1 MSEKLAP
8 FVISCEVSGDPK
20 GTGIAMALF
29 SNKRVTLKQLS
40 LVLIPVCALGATLL
54 FIPSIWGEYAR
65 ILLFT
70 VLLYVTMALS
80 YDVIGGLLGYLY
92 LGHGLF
98 FGLGAYATAFAIK
111 HSQPLVLA
119 LLLAACL
126 VLVTAALLSLPL
138 FRLHGAVFALATLGL
153 LLLGSQLTSNLSWW
167 TGGAAGLS
175 LPPNNNPML
184 TYSLTLILSLIVVG
198 VHWVLC
204 GSRLGLKLS
213 SIREDEEMAKSVG
226 INCAQV
232 KRLALIFSAV
242 PAALAGGLHAR
253 EISFVIPAEAFGLE
267 NSLAPLL
274 MCLLLK
280 PGTTW
285 GPLLGALILSAA
297 QEFIWTTLPSFRLS
311 LYGVLLIFIG
321 IQRAR
326 RS

>member
-1 MSEKLAP
+1 LGHEEEMVSLLAKNTELKRLGLI
-8 FVISCEVSGDPK
+8 FTAVSGL
-20 GTGIAMALF
+20 TIL
-29 SNKRVTLKQLS
+29 LL
-40 LVLIPVCALGATLL
+40 LIPS
-54 FIPSIWGEYAR
+54 FWGEYAR

-70 VLLYVTMALS
+70 ILLYVTMALS
-80 YDVIGGLLGYLY
+80 YDVVGGLLGYLY

-98 FGLGAYATAFAIK
+98 FGLGAYTTALALK

-119 LLLAACL
+119 LLLAASL
-126 VLVTAALLSLPL
+126 VLPAAALLSLPL

-175 LPPNNNPML
+175 LPPNHDPML
-184 TYSLTLILSLIVVG
+184 TYILSLILSLIVVG
-198 VHWVLC
+198 LHWLLC

-213 SIREDEEMAKSVG
+213 SIRESEEMAESVG

-285 GPLLGALILSAA
+285 GPLLGALILSTA
-297 QEFIWTTLPSFRLS
+297 QEFIWTTVPSFRLS

>member
-1 MSEKLAP
+1 MLLKSKDKLTRLKRLGLVFIA
-8 FVISCEVSGDPK
+8 VSGLTILLLLVP
-20 GTGIAMALF
+20 
-29 SNKRVTLKQLS
+29 S
-40 LVLIPVCALGATLL
+40 L
-54 FIPSIWGEYAR
+54 WGDYAR

-70 VLLYVTMALS
+70 ILLYVTMALS
-80 YDVIGGLLGYLY
+80 YDVVGGLLGYLY

-98 FGLGAYATAFAIK
+98 FGLGAYTTALALNQ
-111 HSQPLVLA
+111 SQPLLLA

-126 VLVTAALLSLPL
+126 ALPAAALLSLPL

-153 LLLGSQLTSNLSWW
+153 LLLGGQLTNNLSWW

-175 LPPNNNPML
+175 LPPNHDPML
-184 TYSLTLILSLIVVG
+184 TYSLSLILSLIVVG
-198 VHWVLC
+198 VHWLLC

-213 SIREDEEMAKSVG
+213 SIRESEEMAESVG
-226 INCAQV
+226 INCGQA

-297 QEFIWTTLPSFRLS
+297 QEFIWTTVPSFRLS
-311 LYGVLLIFIG
+311 LYGILLIFIG

-326 RS
+326 QS

>member
-1 MSEKLAP
+1 MLKSKDKLTELKRLGLIVVAV
-8 FVISCEVSGDPK
+8 FGLI
-20 GTGIAMALF
+20 ILLF
-29 SNKRVTLKQLS
+29 S
-40 LVLIPVCALGATLL
+40 
-54 FIPSIWGEYAR
+54 IPSLLGDYAR

-70 VLLYVTMALS
+70 ILLYVTMALS
-80 YDVIGGLLGYLY
+80 YDVVGGLLGYLY

-98 FGLGAYATAFAIK
+98 FGLGAYTTALALT

-126 VLVTAALLSLPL
+126 VLPTAALLSLPL

-153 LLLGSQLTSNLSWW
+153 LLLGGQLTSNLSWW

-175 LPPNNNPML
+175 LPPNHDPML
-184 TYSLTLILSLIVVG
+184 TYILSLILSLIVVG
-198 VHWVLC
+198 LHWLLC

-213 SIREDEEMAKSVG
+213 SIRESEEMAESVG

-297 QEFIWTTLPSFRLS
+297 QEFIWTTVPSFRLS

-321 IQRAR
+321 MQRAR
-326 RS
+326 QS

>member
-1 MSEKLAP
+1 MLKSKDKLTELKRLGLVFIA
-8 FVISCEVSGDPK
+8 VSGLTILLLLVP
-20 GTGIAMALF
+20 
-29 SNKRVTLKQLS
+29 S
-40 LVLIPVCALGATLL
+40 L
-54 FIPSIWGEYAR
+54 WGEYAR

-70 VLLYVTMALS
+70 ILLYVTMALS
-80 YDVIGGLLGYLY
+80 YDVVGGLLGYLY

-98 FGLGAYATAFAIK
+98 FGLGAYTTALALK
-111 HSQPLVLA
+111 HNQPLLLA

-126 VLVTAALLSLPL
+126 VLPAAALLSLPL

-153 LLLGSQLTSNLSWW
+153 LLLGGQLTSNLSWW

-175 LPPNNNPML
+175 LPPNHDPML
-184 TYSLTLILSLIVVG
+184 TYSLALILSLIVVG
-198 VHWVLC
+198 VHWLLC

-213 SIREDEEMAKSVG
+213 SIRESEEMAESVG
-226 INCAQV
+226 INCGQV

-274 MCLLLK
+274 MCLLIK

-297 QEFIWTTLPSFRLS
+297 QEFIWTTVPSFRLS
-311 LYGVLLIFIG
+311 LYGILLIFIG
-321 IQRAR
+321 IQRAKQ
-326 RS
+326 S

>member
-1 MSEKLAP
+1 MLKSKDKLTELKRLGLV
-8 FVISCEVSGDPK
+8 VIPVSGL
-20 GTGIAMALF
+20 IVLLF
-29 SNKRVTLKQLS
+29 
-40 LVLIPVCALGATLL
+40 LIPSLLGD
-54 FIPSIWGEYAR
+54 YAR

-70 VLLYVTMALS
+70 ILLYVTMALS
-80 YDVIGGLLGYLY
+80 YDVVGGLLGYLY

-98 FGLGAYATAFAIK
+98 FGLGAYTTALALK
-111 HSQPLVLA
+111 HSQPLLVA

-126 VLVTAALLSLPL
+126 VLPAAALLSLPL

-153 LLLGSQLTSNLSWW
+153 LLLGGQLTSNLSWW

-175 LPPNNNPML
+175 LPPNHDPML
-184 TYSLTLILSLIVVG
+184 TYSLSLILSLIVVG
-198 VHWVLC
+198 VHWLLC

-213 SIREDEEMAKSVG
+213 SIRESEEMAESVG
-226 INCAQV
+226 INCGQV

-297 QEFIWTTLPSFRLS
+297 QEFIWTTVPSFRLS

-321 IQRAR
+321 MQRAK

>member
-1 MSEKLAP
+1 
-8 FVISCEVSGDPK
+8 
-20 GTGIAMALF
+20 MAF
-29 SNKRVTLKQLS
+29 FPNKQIRLKQLS
-40 LVLIPVCALGATLL
+40 LALIPVCGLVVTLL
-54 FIPSIWGEYAR
+54 FIPIIWGEYAR
-65 ILLFT
+65 ILVFT
-70 VLLYVTMALS
+70 ILLYVTMALS

-98 FGLGAYATAFAIK
+98 FGLGAYTTALALK
-111 HSQPLVLA
+111 HSQPLILA
-119 LLLAACL
+119 LLLAAFL
-126 VLVTAALLSLPL
+126 VLLAAAFLSLPL

-153 LLLGSQLTSNLSWW
+153 LLLGGQLTSNLSWL

-175 LPPNNNPML
+175 LPPNHHPML
-184 TYSLTLILSLIVVG
+184 TYSLSLILSLIVVG
-198 VHWVLC
+198 VHWLLC

-213 SIREDEEMAKSVG
+213 SIRESEEMAESVG
-226 INCAQV
+226 INCARV

-253 EISFVIPAEAFGLE
+253 EISFVIPAEVFGLE

-297 QEFIWTTLPSFRLS
+297 QEFIWTTVPSFRLS

-326 RS
+326 G

>member
-1 MSEKLAP
+1 MVFLP
-8 FVISCEVSGDPK
+8 
-20 GTGIAMALF
+20 
-29 SNKRVTLKQLS
+29 NKQVRLKRLG
-40 LVLIPVCALGATLL
+40 LTLIPVCALVATLL
-54 FIPSIWGEYAR
+54 FIPAIWGEYAR

-70 VLLYVTMALS
+70 ILLYVTMALS
-80 YDVIGGLLGYLY
+80 YDVVGGLLGYLY

-98 FGLGAYATAFAIK
+98 FGLGAYTTAMALK
-111 HSQPLVLA
+111 YSQPLFLA
-119 LLLAACL
+119 LLLTACL
-126 VLVTAALLSLPL
+126 TLPAAALLSLPL
-138 FRLHGAVFALATLGL
+138 FRLRGAVFALATLGL
-153 LLLGSQLTSNLSWW
+153 LVLGGQLTSNLSWW

-175 LPPNNNPML
+175 LPPNHDPML
-184 TYSLTLILSLIVVG
+184 TYFFSLILSFLVVG
-198 VHWVLC
+198 SHWLLC
-204 GSRLGLKLS
+204 GSRLGLKLN
-213 SIREDEEMAKSVG
+213 SIRENEEMAESVG
-226 INCAQV
+226 INCGQV

-297 QEFIWTTLPSFRLS
+297 QEFIWTTVPSFRLS

-326 RS
+326 GS

>member
-1 MSEKLAP
+1 LGHEEEMVSLLAKNTELKRLGLI
-8 FVISCEVSGDPK
+8 FTAVSGL
-20 GTGIAMALF
+20 TIL
-29 SNKRVTLKQLS
+29 LL
-40 LVLIPVCALGATLL
+40 LIPS
-54 FIPSIWGEYAR
+54 FWGEYAR

-70 VLLYVTMALS
+70 ILLYVTMALS
-80 YDVIGGLLGYLY
+80 YDVVGGLLGYLY
-92 LGHGLF
+92 LGHGL
-98 FGLGAYATAFAIK
+98 
-111 HSQPLVLA
+111 LA

-126 VLVTAALLSLPL
+126 VLPAAALLSLPL

-175 LPPNNNPML
+175 LPPNHDPML
-184 TYSLTLILSLIVVG
+184 TYILSLILSLIVVG
-198 VHWVLC
+198 LHWLLC

-213 SIREDEEMAKSVG
+213 SIRESEEMAESVG

-285 GPLLGALILSAA
+285 GPLLGALILSTA
-297 QEFIWTTLPSFRLS
+297 QEFIWTTVPSFRLS

>member
-1 MSEKLAP
+1 MMLKSKDKLTELKRLGLI
-8 FVISCEVSGDPK
+8 VIPVSGL
-20 GTGIAMALF
+20 IVLLF
-29 SNKRVTLKQLS
+29 
-40 LVLIPVCALGATLL
+40 LIPSLLGD
-54 FIPSIWGEYAR
+54 YAR

-70 VLLYVTMALS
+70 ILLYVTMALS
-80 YDVIGGLLGYLY
+80 YDVVGGLLGYLY

-98 FGLGAYATAFAIK
+98 FGLGAYTTALALK
-111 HSQPLVLA
+111 HSQPLLVA

-126 VLVTAALLSLPL
+126 VLPAAALLSLPL

-153 LLLGSQLTSNLSWW
+153 LLLGGQLTSNLSWW

-175 LPPNNNPML
+175 LPPNHDPML
-184 TYSLTLILSLIVVG
+184 TYSLSLILSLIVVG
-198 VHWVLC
+198 VHWLLC
-204 GSRLGLKLS
+204 GSRLGLELS
-213 SIREDEEMAKSVG
+213 SIRESEEMAESVG
-226 INCAQV
+226 INCGQI

-253 EISFVIPAEAFGLE
+253 EISFVIPGEAFGLE

-297 QEFIWTTLPSFRLS
+297 QEFIWTTVPSFRLS

-321 IQRAR
+321 MQRAK
-326 RS
+326 RSQPPGTKH

>member
-1 MSEKLAP
+1 MLLKSKDKLTRLKRLGLVFIA
-8 FVISCEVSGDPK
+8 VSGLTILLLLVP
-20 GTGIAMALF
+20 
-29 SNKRVTLKQLS
+29 S
-40 LVLIPVCALGATLL
+40 L
-54 FIPSIWGEYAR
+54 WGDYAR

-70 VLLYVTMALS
+70 ILLYVTMALS
-80 YDVIGGLLGYLY
+80 YDVVGGLLGYLY

-98 FGLGAYATAFAIK
+98 FGLGAYTTALALNQ
-111 HSQPLVLA
+111 SQPLLLA

-126 VLVTAALLSLPL
+126 ALPAAALLSLPL

-153 LLLGSQLTSNLSWW
+153 LLLGGQLTNNLSWW

-175 LPPNNNPML
+175 LPPNHDPML
-184 TYSLTLILSLIVVG
+184 TYSLSLILSLIVVG
-198 VHWVLC
+198 VHWLLC

-213 SIREDEEMAKSVG
+213 SIRESEEMAESVG
-226 INCAQV
+226 INCGQV

-253 EISFVIPAEAFGLE
+253 EISFVIPSEAFGLE

-297 QEFIWTTLPSFRLS
+297 QEFIWTTVPSFRLS
-311 LYGVLLIFIG
+311 LYGILLIFIG

-326 RS
+326 QS

>member
-1 MSEKLAP
+1 MLKSKDKLTELKRLGLVFIA
-8 FVISCEVSGDPK
+8 VSGL
-20 GTGIAMALF
+20 TILF
-29 SNKRVTLKQLS
+29 LLVPS
-40 LVLIPVCALGATLL
+40 L
-54 FIPSIWGEYAR
+54 WGEYAR

-70 VLLYVTMALS
+70 ILLYVTMALS
-80 YDVIGGLLGYLY
+80 YDVVGGLLGYLY

-98 FGLGAYATAFAIK
+98 FGLGAYTTALALK
-111 HSQPLVLA
+111 HSQPLLLA

-126 VLVTAALLSLPL
+126 VLPAAALLSLPL

-153 LLLGSQLTSNLSWW
+153 LLLGGQLTSNLSWW

-175 LPPNNNPML
+175 LPPNHDPML
-184 TYSLTLILSLIVVG
+184 TYSLALILSLIVVG
-198 VHWVLC
+198 VHWLLC

-213 SIREDEEMAKSVG
+213 SIRESEEMAESVG
-226 INCAQV
+226 INCGQV

-274 MCLLLK
+274 MCLLIK

-297 QEFIWTTLPSFRLS
+297 QEFIWTTVPSFRLS
-311 LYGVLLIFIG
+311 LYGILLIFIG
-321 IQRAR
+321 IQRAKQ
-326 RS
+326 S

>member
-1 MSEKLAP
+1 MP
-8 FVISCEVSGDPK
+8 
-20 GTGIAMALF
+20 LF
-29 SNKRVTLKQLS
+29 SNKQVRLKWLG
-40 LVLIPVCALGATLL
+40 LALIPICGLVAALLL
-54 FIPSIWGEYAR
+54 IPTIWGEYAR
-65 ILLFT
+65 ILIFSI
-70 VLLYVTMALS
+70 LLYVTMALS
-80 YDVIGGLLGYLY
+80 YDVVGGLLGYLY

-98 FGLGAYATAFAIK
+98 FGLGAYTTALALK
-111 HSQPLVLA
+111 HSQPLLLA

-126 VLVTAALLSLPL
+126 ALPAAALLSLPL

-153 LLLGSQLTSNLSWW
+153 LLLGGQLTNNLSWW

-175 LPPNNNPML
+175 LPPNHDPML
-184 TYSLTLILSLIVVG
+184 TYSLSLILSLLVVG
-198 VHWVLC
+198 AHWLLC
-204 GSRLGLKLS
+204 RSRLVLKLS
-213 SIREDEEMAKSVG
+213 SIRESEEMAESVG
-226 INCAQV
+226 INCGQV

-274 MCLLLK
+274 MCLLIK

-297 QEFIWTTLPSFRLS
+297 QEFIWTTVPSFRLS

-321 IQRAR
+321 MQRAR
-326 RS
+326 QS

>member
-1 MSEKLAP
+1 MLLKSKDKLTKLKRLGLVFIA
-8 FVISCEVSGDPK
+8 VSGLTILLLLVP
-20 GTGIAMALF
+20 
-29 SNKRVTLKQLS
+29 S
-40 LVLIPVCALGATLL
+40 L
-54 FIPSIWGEYAR
+54 WGDYAR

-70 VLLYVTMALS
+70 ILLYVTMALS
-80 YDVIGGLLGYLY
+80 YDVVGGLLGYLY

-98 FGLGAYATAFAIK
+98 FGLGAYTTALALNQ
-111 HSQPLVLA
+111 SQPLLLA

-126 VLVTAALLSLPL
+126 ALPAAALLSLPL

-153 LLLGSQLTSNLSWW
+153 LLLGGQLTNNLSWW

-175 LPPNNNPML
+175 LPSNHDPML
-184 TYSLTLILSLIVVG
+184 TYSLSLILSLIVVG
-198 VHWVLC
+198 VHWLLC

-213 SIREDEEMAKSVG
+213 SIRESEEMAESVG
-226 INCAQV
+226 INCGQV

-253 EISFVIPAEAFGLE
+253 EISFVIPSEAFGLE

-297 QEFIWTTLPSFRLS
+297 QEFIWTTVPSFRLS
-311 LYGVLLIFIG
+311 LYGILLIFIG

-326 RS
+326 QS

>member
-1 MSEKLAP
+1 MILKSTDKHAKLKRLGLVFIA
-8 FVISCEVSGDPK
+8 VSGLTILLLLVP
-20 GTGIAMALF
+20 
-29 SNKRVTLKQLS
+29 S
-40 LVLIPVCALGATLL
+40 L
-54 FIPSIWGEYAR
+54 WGDYAR

-70 VLLYVTMALS
+70 ILLYVTMALS
-80 YDVIGGLLGYLY
+80 YDVVGGLLGYLY

-98 FGLGAYATAFAIK
+98 FGLGAYTTALALK
-111 HSQPLVLA
+111 HSQPLLLA

-126 VLVTAALLSLPL
+126 ALPAAALLSLPL

-153 LLLGSQLTSNLSWW
+153 LLLGGQLTSNLSWW

-175 LPPNNNPML
+175 LPPNHDPML
-184 TYSLTLILSLIVVG
+184 TYSLALILSLIVVG
-198 VHWVLC
+198 VHWLLC

-213 SIREDEEMAKSVG
+213 SIRESEEMAESVG
-226 INCAQV
+226 INCGQV

-267 NSLAPLL
+267 NSLTPLL

-297 QEFIWTTLPSFRLS
+297 QEFIWTTVPSFRLS
-311 LYGVLLIFIG
+311 LYGILLIFIG
-321 IQRAR
+321 IQRAKQ
-326 RS
+326 S